1 MDDDVLLAAS
11 YCIHTDILCRL
22 TTPSAFPSDTCSS
35 LTCEVPQLREYI
47 NPAESP
53 SGICFGLSSRD
64 RKKSIV
70 GTVSAMLSS
79 TLFLFALIPP
89 SLGVR
94 YCPLLGP
101 NFPKPR
107 NLATNEFSRSAAE
120 LLSSSVEQAL
130 HVGGSAFGNDTLD
143 ATSFSTSIF
152 SVHESTPIFEYH
164 HTARLLDVTAGGTT
178 NVTADTVFRIG
189 SVSKLLTVYALLLQG
204 GRIRFDDRISAY
216 IPELMTTDELDE
228 VQNVQWDEVTIEA
241 LASHMA
247 GIGRD
252 CEPFSITSALW
263 GSSGELTNGILHSQ
277 PCRSCNS
284 ELPLDPAWTSSIG
297 CLGGASLCWQR
308 GTATMLKGR

>member
-1 MDDDVLLAAS
+1 
-11 YCIHTDILCRL
+11 
-22 TTPSAFPSDTCSS
+22 
-35 LTCEVPQLREYI
+35 
-47 NPAESP
+47 
-53 SGICFGLSSRD
+53 
-64 RKKSIV
+64 
-70 GTVSAMLSS
+70 MLSS
-79 TLFLFALIPP
+79 TLFLFTLIPP

-107 NLATNEFSRSAAE
+107 NLTTNEVSRSAAE

-130 HVGGSAFGNDTLD
+130 HVGGSAFANDTLD

-164 HTARLLDVTAGGTT
+164 HTARLLDVAAGGTT

-252 CEPFSITSALW
+252 CEPFSITSAL
-263 GSSGELTNGILHSQ
+263 
-277 PCRSCNS
+277 
-284 ELPLDPAWTSSIG
+284 
-297 CLGGASLCWQR
+297 
-308 GTATMLKGR
+308 